1 MTRTASPS
9 AAAKSNPS
17 RSAPRSR
24 GPPRPTLSRDT
35 NGFITFID
43 TPVENLGGLRTSGL
57 DFDARGTWNISWGKV
72 GFTFSGTYDLTTG
85 EVRMVKQYVGKHMVL
100 YVGQPDGEGSIAGTW
115 SIGHLDSGSF
125 LLRPV
130 IQKPSG
136 DEPIQEIG

>member
-1 MTRTASPS
+1 MYPSGRWDGFWVQRLWGRQAMTP
-9 AAAKSNPS
+9 
-17 RSAPRSR
+17 
-24 GPPRPTLSRDT
+24 
-35 NGFITFID
+35 FF
-43 TPVENLGGLRTSGL
+43 LRFA
-57 DFDARGTWNISWGKV
+57 DGKV
-72 GFTFSGTYDLTTG
+72 SGEGRDMVGRFTFSGTYDLTTG